1 MQDVIDGATL
11 LLPIAEV
18 IDIGAERARLGKEI
32 GRLDGEI
39 ARVDK
44 KLGNDGFL
52 AKAPPEVVETE
63 RERRA
68 EALAARGRL
77 DEALRRLAA
86 L

>member
-1 MQDVIDGATL
+1 M
-11 LLPIAEV
+11 LLPIADV
-18 IDIGAERARLGKEI
+18 IDIGSEQARLGKEI
-32 GRLDGEI
+32 SRLEGEI

-44 KLGNDGFL
+44 KLGNDAFV

-68 EALAARGRL
+68 EALAGRTRL
-77 DEALRRLAA
+77 EDAMRRLQS